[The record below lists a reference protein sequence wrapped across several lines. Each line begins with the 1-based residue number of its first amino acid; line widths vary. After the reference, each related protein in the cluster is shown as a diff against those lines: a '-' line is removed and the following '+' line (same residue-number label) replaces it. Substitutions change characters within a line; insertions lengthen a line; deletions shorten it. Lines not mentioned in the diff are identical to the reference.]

1 MMRKWMR
8 DLLMIAIVVVFLS
21 GILLMDIMAIY
32 ALLVG
37 GR

>member
-1 MMRKWMR
+1 MMRKWMW

>member
-1 MMRKWMR
+1 MVRKWMLE
-8 DLLMIAIVVVFLS
+8 LLMIAIVVLFLS

>member
-1 MMRKWMR
+1 MVRKWMLN
-8 DLLMIAIVVVFLS
+8 LLMIAIVVLFLI

>member
-1 MMRKWMR
+1 MMRKWML
-8 DLLMIAIVVVFLS
+8 DLLMIAIVVLFLI

-32 ALLVG
+32 ALLLG

>member
-21 GILLMDIMAIY
+21 WILLMDIMAIY

>member
-1 MMRKWMR
+1 MMRKWVWE
-8 DLLMIAIVVVFLS
+8 LLMIAIVVVFLI

-32 ALLVG
+32 ALLG

>member
-1 MMRKWMR
+1 MVRKWMPE
-8 DLLMIAIVVVFLS
+8 LLMIAIVVVFLS
-21 GILLMDIMAIY
+21 CILLMDIMAIY

>member
-1 MMRKWMR
+1 MVRKWVWE
-8 DLLMIAIVVVFLS
+8 LLMIAIVVLFLI

-32 ALLVG
+32 ALLLG

>member
-1 MMRKWMR
+1 MMRKWVL
-8 DLLMIAIVVVFLS
+8 DLLMIAIVVLFLI

>member
-1 MMRKWMR
+1 MMRKWVL

-32 ALLVG
+32 ALLVS

>member
-1 MMRKWMR
+1 MMRKWVWE
-8 DLLMIAIVVVFLS
+8 LLMIAIVVVFLS
-21 GILLMDIMAIY
+21 CILLMDIMAIY

>member
-1 MMRKWMR
+1 MARKWML
-8 DLLMIAIVVVFLS
+8 DLLMIAIVVVFLI

-32 ALLVG
+32 TLLG

>member
-1 MMRKWMR
+1 MVRKWVWE
-8 DLLMIAIVVVFLS
+8 LLMIAIVGVFLI